1 MENPEYQKGRGAQF
15 NPSNPYRQLK
25 LDHSDWDG
33 IDIPN
38 EEVVRTQYFYDQP
51 KTVVN
56 VVKSP
61 DIPMYYS
68 VNPYQGCEHGCIY
81 CYARNTHQ
89 YYGFSA
95 GLDFESKIIIKE
107 NVAKVLEKKL
117 KSKNYQPSPIM
128 FSGNTDCYQPIERKL
143 KLTRACLE
151 VFVKYRHPVGLITKN
166 SLILRDLDLL
176 KELAKDGL
184 VHVFVSIT
192 SLDEALRRAME
203 PRTATSMQRLKVV
216 ETLTNNGIPVGVM
229 AAPVIPGLND
239 HELPAILEAAATR
252 GALTCGYTMVRL
264 NGAIGDIFEDW
275 IRKNFADRA
284 DKVLNQI
291 REVHGGELGD
301 SRMGTRMRGEG
312 KFAEAIRSLFHLA
325 KRRHFGDR
333 NLPPYNLEAFMPPGG
348 KQLKLF

>member
-1 MENPEYQKGRGAQF
+1 MENPSYQKGRGAQF
-15 NPSNPYRQLK
+15 NPDNPYRQLK

-38 EEVVRTQYFYDQP
+38 DDVIQTHYYYDQP
-51 KTVVN
+51 KNVIN

-68 VNPYQGCEHGCIY
+68 VNPYQGCEHGCVY

-95 GLDFESKIIIKE
+95 GLDFERKIIIKK
-107 NVAKVLEKKL
+107 NVAEVLEKKL
-117 KSKNYQPSPIM
+117 KSKNYKPSPIM

-143 KLTRACLE
+143 GLTRACLE
-151 VFVKYRHPVGLITKN
+151 VFAKYKHPVGLITKN

-176 KELAKDGL
+176 KELAKDQL

-192 SLDEALRRAME
+192 SLDKNLRRAME
-203 PRTATSMQRLKVV
+203 PRTATSKQRLKVV
-216 ETLTNNGIPVGVM
+216 ETLAENGIPVGVM

-239 HELPAILEAAATR
+239 HELPAILAASAER

-275 IRKNFADRA
+275 IRKNFPDRA
-284 DKVLNQI
+284 DKVLRQI
-291 REVHGGELGD
+291 REVHGGELSD
-301 SRMGTRMRGEG
+301 SRYGTRMRGQG
-312 KFAEAIRSLFHLA
+312 AMADAIRSLFHLA
-325 KRRHFGDR
+325 KKRHFEGR
-333 NLPPYNLEAFMPPGG
+333 ELPPYNLEAFMPPGG